1 VSFDLLLAVLA
12 VNFRLCMF
20 YLGLENILTFAL
32 SLLVPTF
39 FNYRGVLFFFF
50 VLWMFWQFLG
60 LIVIWA
66 DDILRIE
73 CHLAVKAETNR
84 AVLIDKSFIKLE

>member
-1 VSFDLLLAVLA
+1 MLFFLRIVDVLA
-12 VNFRLCMF
+12 
-20 YLGLENILTFAL
+20 I
-32 SLLVPTF
+32 
-39 FNYRGVLFFFF
+39 
-50 VLWMFWQFLG
+50 FLG

-84 AVLIDKSFIKLE
+84 AVLIDKFFIKLE

>member
-12 VNFRLCMF
+12 VNFCLCMF

-39 FNYRGVLFFFF
+39 SNFRVVLFFLRIVD
-50 VLWMFWQFLG
+50 VLAIFLG

-66 DDILRIE
+66 DDILCIE
-73 CHLAVKAETNR
+73 CRLAVKAETNR
-84 AVLIDKSFIKLE
+84 AI

>member
-1 VSFDLLLAVLA
+1 MDVLA
-12 VNFRLCMF
+12 
-20 YLGLENILTFAL
+20 I
-32 SLLVPTF
+32 S
-39 FNYRGVLFFFF
+39 
-50 VLWMFWQFLG
+50 LG

-73 CHLAVKAETNR
+73 CHLAVKAETNL

>member
-1 VSFDLLLAVLA
+1 MSFDLLLAVLA
-12 VNFRLCMF
+12 VNFCLCMF
-20 YLGLENILTFAL
+20 LLGLENILTFAL

-39 FNYRGVLFFFF
+39 LIIGGCCFFLRVVDVLAI
-50 VLWMFWQFLG
+50 FLG

-73 CHLAVKAETNR
+73 CHLAVKAEINR
-84 AVLIDKSFIKLE
+84 AVLIDKSFNKLE